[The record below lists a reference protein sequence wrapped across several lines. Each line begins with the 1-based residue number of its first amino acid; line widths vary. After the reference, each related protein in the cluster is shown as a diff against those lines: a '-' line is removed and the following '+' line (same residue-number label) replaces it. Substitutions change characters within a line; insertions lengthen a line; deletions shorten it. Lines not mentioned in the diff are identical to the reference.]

1 MKKFL
6 AILMVTLVLVLAMVP
21 FVAASEGEPQGGC
34 PDNFQLHMVMDHTHE
49 HEGQH
54 HHVGQDRDLNG
65 DGWICGKHVSAN
77 GRIHVHIDNNV
88 PLP

>member
-1 MKKFL
+1 
-6 AILMVTLVLVLAMVP
+6 MVTFVLALSMVT

-34 PDNFQLHMVMDHTHE
+34 PDNFQLQMVMDHP
-49 HEGQH
+49 HEGHH
-54 HHVGQDRDLNG
+54 HHVGNDQDLNG

-77 GRIHVHIDNNV
+77 GNVHVHIDNNI